1 MGAKLVEK
9 TGTGLIRQ
17 DCRGVA
23 GINAVVF
30 TWGGIRNARIT
41 LLFGKNTT
49 NVEEAEKL
57 ICYIFEDRR
66 GGEVS
71 TKGTN
76 LAKREISLNG
86 LLIQLLLQS
95 ISKTIIKKFCWS

>member
-1 MGAKLVEK
+1 MGAKLEEK
-9 TGTGLIRQ
+9 TGTGLICQ
-17 DCRGVA
+17 DCKGVA

-30 TWGGIRNARIT
+30 VWGDIRNVRIT
-41 LLFGKNTT
+41 FLSGKNIT
-49 NVEEAEKL
+49 NVEEVEKL
-57 ICYIFEDRR
+57 ICYIFEDKR

>member
-30 TWGGIRNARIT
+30 T
-41 LLFGKNTT
+41 
-49 NVEEAEKL
+49 
-57 ICYIFEDRR
+57 
-66 GGEVS
+66 
-71 TKGTN
+71 
-76 LAKREISLNG
+76 
-86 LLIQLLLQS
+86 
-95 ISKTIIKKFCWS
+95 